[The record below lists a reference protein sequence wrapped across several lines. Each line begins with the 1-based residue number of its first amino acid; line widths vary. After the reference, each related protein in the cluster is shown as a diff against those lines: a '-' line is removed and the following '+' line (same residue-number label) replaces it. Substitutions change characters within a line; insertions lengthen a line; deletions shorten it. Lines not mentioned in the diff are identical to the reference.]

1 MVARLIGV
9 GASARTAL
17 WQALSL
23 TVLIVLSA
31 VLRLNG
37 LYSDIAVLYERDQ
50 LWTRPIPYIDYP
62 NEYPVGLGL
71 LSWAISHLSDG
82 KVAYVLITAALLL
95 VSGLLIL
102 LLGRRFDGARPWL
115 FALSPAL
122 LWYGALNWDLFAL
135 AFLVAALL
143 ALRSGRDGAGGLF
156 LALAVWTKFFPIVL
170 VPLVILDRLLQRRW
184 RDAALFGGAFAAL
197 SVAMNVPFA
206 VTVGPT
212 GPQLR
217 EGWLRFFV
225 FNQARPQE
233 ANLWTLL
240 EWGGLRADTAAIN
253 RASEALL
260 LIVLAAASGLIWF
273 VRRRTTA
280 ASVDVLLPATL
291 LLLGWWFLINKVCSP
306 QYSLWLIVLLA
317 LLGASTWLAVGFAIA
332 DTAWFIAILLA
343 VAERG
348 WSDWMHA
355 TVLLPP
361 LAFRELMT
369 LLIVAWAATILV
381 RLGLPARA
389 GSAAPVQHPDG
400 QPGVLRVAKSHE

>member
-1 MVARLIGV
+1 MSARVQGWLSGDRPLIG
-9 GASARTAL
+9 
-17 WQALSL
+17 QILSL
-23 TVLIVLSA
+23 VVLVGLSIL
-31 VLRLNG
+31 LRLSG

-50 LWTRPIPYIDYP
+50 LWSRPIPYIDYP

-71 LSWAISHLSDG
+71 LSWAVSHLSGG
-82 KVAYVLITAALLL
+82 KVAYLLITAAVLL
-95 VSGLLIL
+95 VAGVLIL
-102 LLGRRFDGARPWL
+102 VAGRRFGGARLWL

-135 AFLVAALL
+135 CFLVTALL
-143 ALRSGRDGAGGLF
+143 ALRQGRDLAGGVL

-170 VPLVILDRLLQRRW
+170 VPLVILDRLVQRRW
-184 RDAALFGGAFAAL
+184 RDATLFTGAFGA
-197 SVAMNVPFA
+197 
-206 VTVGPT
+206 T
-212 GPQLR
+212 GVQLR
-217 EGWLRFFV
+217 EGWLRFFT

-240 EWGGLRADTAAIN
+240 SWAGISPDTAAIN

-260 LIVLAAASGLIWF
+260 LLGLAVVAVLLWF
-273 VRRRTTA
+273 VRRRAA
-280 ASVDVLLPATL
+280 ASVDVLLPAAL
-291 LLLGWWFLINKVCSP
+291 LLLGWWFLINKVYSP

-355 TVLLPP
+355 PLLLPP
-361 LAFRELMT
+361 LAFREMMT
-369 LLIVAWAATILV
+369 LLIVVWAGY
-381 RLGLPARA
+381 RLLRLALPAHAAR
-389 GSAAPVQHPDG
+389 SAPVANPGG
-400 QPGVLRVAKSHE
+400 QRVESLHVAK